1 MSVFVYDVID
11 FDNIKKNGF
20 VYNLDKS
27 TIDIIEKIAK
37 QVGSPE
43 YIKTP
48 QFSKQRNDKKY
59 TNELSWEPIRNFKKT
74 KTVEKNE
81 EEICIDNIRKNLNK
95 ITIKTYDNLIEH
107 IINDLET
114 ISSNNDSNINDVY
127 NKIGESIFNIAS
139 TNIFYSEIY
148 ARLYKELMDN
158 FDFMKELFKT
168 NFEKFS
174 DIYKNIEYC
183 DSQID
188 YDKYCEINKTNDK
201 RRALSKF
208 YINLMKLDV
217 ISKFSMIELI
227 LDIQNYLNDKL
238 DIEANKPVVDELSE
252 VLFIFITNSSEEL
265 ESHEKWSLIINN
277 VKNIIELDLGNNVG
291 LTNKT
296 KFKHMDIM
304 DNISSKIN

>member
-1 MSVFVYDVID
+1 MSVIVYDIVD

-20 VYNLDKS
+20 IYNLEQS

-48 QFSKQRNDKKY
+48 QFSKQRNDKKDINCP
-59 TNELSWEPIRNFKKT
+59 TWEKMKVFKKT
-74 KTVEKNE
+74 DMIKKNE
-81 EEICIDNIRKNLNK
+81 DEIYIDDIRKNLNK
-95 ITIKTYDNLIEH
+95 ITAKTYDNLIKN
-107 IINDLET
+107 IINDLEN
-114 ISSNNDSNINDVY
+114 ISNSEESNVNELY

-139 TNIFYSEIY
+139 TNIFFSEIY
-148 ARLYKELMDN
+148 ARLYKELMDK
-158 FDFMKELFKT
+158 FDFMKEIFKT
-168 NFEKFS
+168 NYDKFS
-174 DIYKNIEYC
+174 DLYKNIEYC

-188 YDKYCEINKTNDK
+188 YDKYCEINKSNDK

-217 ISKFSMIELI
+217 ISKVSVIDLIIE
-227 LDIQNYLNDKL
+227 IQNYLNDKL
-238 DIEANKPVVDELSE
+238 DIEANKPVVDELAE
-252 VLFIFITNSSEEL
+252 VLFILITNSCNEL
-265 ESHEKWSLIINN
+265 SSHEQWKLIINN
-277 VKNIIELDLGNNVG
+277 VNSVVNLELSNNVG

-304 DNISSKIN
+304 DNINSKIN